1 MVLNKIPSK
10 YALTI
15 LIVRFQHMA
24 KIQKCMGICKMGED
38 NCIIIYE
45 KRELWGKTDLLVKQP
60 IF

>member
-1 MVLNKIPSK
+1 
-10 YALTI
+10 
-15 LIVRFQHMA
+15 MA
-24 KIQKCMGICKMGED
+24 KNQKGMHGICKMGED

>member
-1 MVLNKIPSK
+1 M
-10 YALTI
+10 